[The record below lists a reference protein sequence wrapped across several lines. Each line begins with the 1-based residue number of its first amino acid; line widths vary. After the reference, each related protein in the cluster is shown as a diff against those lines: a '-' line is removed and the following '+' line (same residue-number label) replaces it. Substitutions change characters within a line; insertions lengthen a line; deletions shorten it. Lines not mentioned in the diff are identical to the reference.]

1 MNNTDAKRLRLSYEM
16 PTHKGMKA
24 LIGWDGDIGTYWF
37 AIVKVSMGQSMRPD
51 PIDFED
57 VFYAGGDELDRIKS
71 VAELVRRTW
80 GEIYWQEAEPKV
92 LHLLRNDPIVE
103 DIREAVGNDEPYP
116 ADVED
121 YILDTLSSF
130 ETDPTKA
137 PAAARP
143 SQPAEHRGGGFFK
156 RRQ

>member
-1 MNNTDAKRLRLSYEM
+1 
-16 PTHKGMKA
+16 
-24 LIGWDGDIGTYWF
+24 
-37 AIVKVSMGQSMRPD
+37 MGQSMRPD
-51 PIDFED
+51 PIDFDD

-71 VAELVRRTW
+71 VADLVRRTW
-80 GEIYWQEAEPKV
+80 GEIYWQEADPKI

-103 DIREAVGNDEPYP
+103 DIREAVGNDEPYL

-130 ETDPTKA
+130 ETDPTKPPA
-137 PAAARP
+137 PTATTM
-143 SQPAEHRGGGFFK
+143 QPAEHCGSGFFK